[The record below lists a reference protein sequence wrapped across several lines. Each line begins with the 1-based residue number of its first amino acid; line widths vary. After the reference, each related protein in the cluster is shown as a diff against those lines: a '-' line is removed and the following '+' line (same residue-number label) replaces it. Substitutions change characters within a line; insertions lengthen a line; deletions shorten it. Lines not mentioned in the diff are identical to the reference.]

1 LSSPSSPQGIQGSMA
16 LPKRAPSSP
25 QGIHGSMALSK
36 GESMHGV
43 PIFFLLCHICKAW
56 LLEFIYI
63 YLNKD
68 NYRYVKMSDVLLYTR
83 FKT

>member
-1 LSSPSSPQGIQGSMA
+1 ML
-16 LPKRAPSSP
+16 LPKGAPSSP

-43 PIFFLLCHICKAW
+43 PIFLPLCHICKAW

-68 NYRYVKMSDVLLYTR
+68 NYRYVKMSDVLLYTG